1 MDITESVAGKL
12 KELIDNN
19 GPDSLAADPYAV
31 YRELINSGSADKK
44 TAGAVMLL
52 LTTDIPN
59 DTESYGDSIS
69 LSKQI
74 QKSCGFNRK
83 MADLLAGIMLR
94 LYSDENNEEWKN
106 KDLSGLEKFRDENLS
121 FRWEG
126 FSVWQASGG
135 GVDCY
140 YNADIVLKPMKNLA
154 IADELADALKKN
166 PFLKADD
173 IRKECIRQITEYL
186 DREFEEY
193 CTEDDY
199 YEPVVED
206 FELKYCVEDWSKKN
220 GFKVISCEGR
230 GDDSGFVP
238 NSVRRFVKYERK

>member
-1 MDITESVAGKL
+1 MDITESAARKL

-19 GPDSLAADPYAV
+19 GPDFLATNPYVV
-31 YRELINSGSADKK
+31 YKELVKSGSADKK
-44 TAGAVMLL
+44 TAGAVMFL

-59 DTESYGDSIS
+59 EIGLHRDRMS
-69 LSKQI
+69 LTKQI
-74 QKSCGFNRK
+74 QKSCSFNRK
-83 MADLLAGIMLR
+83 MADFLADIMLR
-94 LYSDENNEEWKN
+94 LYSDKNNEEWKN
-106 KDLSGLEKFRDENLS
+106 KDLSGFEKFRDENLS

-140 YNADIVLKPMKNLA
+140 YNADIFLKPVKNLA
-154 IADELADALKKN
+154 VGDELADALKKN
-166 PFLKADD
+166 PFLKTDD
-173 IRKECIRQITEYL
+173 IRKEYIRQMTEYL
-186 DREFEEY
+186 NREFEKY

-206 FELKYCVEDWSKKN
+206 FELKSCVEEWSKKN
-220 GFKVISCEGR
+220 GFKVLSCEGK

-238 NSVRRFVKYERK
+238 NSVRSFVKYERR